1 MEELGFQF
9 KNRPQRAD
17 AMPEDQ
23 VLLENTAS
31 VEGPI
36 DVNDPSYVTAPK
48 SKVAISLAPKP
59 TGLQKQ
65 SRLMRGVLSQQ
76 RRLSRIISGNKR
88 KQKNP
93 LNATGPHHLAVEG
106 SVDSAR
112 KLPDIGRAYY
122 PGQ

>member
-9 KNRPQRAD
+9 KNRAQRPD

-31 VEGPI
+31 VEG
-36 DVNDPSYVTAPK
+36 VVELNDPSYLTAPK

-65 SRLMRGVLSQQ
+65 SKLMRGVLSQQ

-88 KQKNP
+88 KQRNP
-93 LNATGPHHLAVEG
+93 LNALAHQQVEG
-106 SVDSAR
+106 SQDSAS
-112 KLPDIGRAYY
+112 KLPDIGRAYF

>member
-9 KNRPQRAD
+9 KNRAQRPD

-31 VEGPI
+31 VEL
-36 DVNDPSYVTAPK
+36 NDPSYVTAPK

-65 SRLMRGVLSQQ
+65 SKLMRGVLSQQ

-93 LNATGPHHLAVEG
+93 LSVAAHQQHAVEG
-106 SVDSAR
+106 SQDSAR
-112 KLPDIGRAYY
+112 KLPDIGRAYF